1 MSDVTQIL
9 EKFER
14 GDPAATERLLP
25 LVYDELKR
33 MAASQLFA
41 ERPDHTLQATALVHE
56 AYLRLVDARQVR
68 QWESRGHFFAAAAEA
83 MRRILVE
90 SARRKRSKKRGGEYR
105 RVGGE
110 QLELVAT
117 MADEPDL
124 LLDIDAGISRLTDE
138 DPEVAELVK
147 LRLFA
152 GLSITEAGKMLGMP
166 RTQAYKNWQFVR
178 AWFTADRAESLE

>member
-9 EKFER
+9 QKIER

-25 LVYDELKR
+25 VVYDELKR
-33 MAASQLFA
+33 MAAVKLFD
-41 ERPDHTLQATALVHE
+41 ERPDHTLQSTALVHE

-68 QWESRGHFFAAAAEA
+68 RWESRGHFFAAAAEA
-83 MRRILVE
+83 MRRILVD
-90 SARRKRSKKRGGEYR
+90 SARRKKRKKRGGEYR
-105 RVGGE
+105 RVGSE

-124 LLDIDAGISRLTDE
+124 LLDIDAGLSRLAQE

-152 GLSITEAGKMLGMP
+152 GLSITEAGKMLGMS
-166 RTQAYKNWQFVR
+166 RAQAYKNWQFVR
-178 AWFTADRAESLE
+178 AWFTVERTESLE